1 MHAVVLV
8 GGFGTRLR
16 PLTLTTPKPLLP
28 ILHKPMLEH
37 LLGSLSRAGVTDAVL
52 ALGFNPDPFFHAF
65 PGDVCAGVRLAY
77 AVEDSPLDTAGAI
90 GFAARKAGIDSTF
103 IVANGDVMT
112 DLDVGSL
119 IAFHRAHAAEATI
132 SLTPVADPSQ
142 FGIVE
147 TTADGKVVRFVEK
160 PQPGVTASRDASA
173 GTYVMEPRALERMPG
188 TAKQSIEREVFPQIV
203 ADGALYAMSTADY
216 WIDAGRL
223 ETYLA
228 VNLRAASRNRDAAV
242 ETGAHVH
249 PDAQVVDSVVDAGAI
264 IESNAMVQR
273 SVVLSGAVI
282 SASARITDSIVMGAV
297 GEGADVRDAVIGR
310 DGVVAA
316 GTSCMGERVPA
327 HDGTA

>member
-37 LLGSLSRAGVTDAVL
+37 LLGSLARAGVTDAVL
-52 ALGFNPDPFFHAF
+52 ALGFNPEPFFHAF

-77 AVEDSPLDTAGAI
+77 AVEDAPLDTAGAI
-90 GFAARKAGIDSTF
+90 GFAARRAGIDSTF

-119 IAFHRAHAAEATI
+119 VAFHRDRNAEATI
-132 SLTPVADPSQ
+132 SLTPVDDPSQ

-147 TTADGKVVRFVEK
+147 TAPDGKVLRFVEK
-160 PQPGVTASRDASA
+160 PQPGVTASRNASA

-203 ADGALYAMSTADY
+203 ADGSLYALSTNDY
-216 WIDAGRL
+216 WIDAGRP

-228 VNLRAASRNRDAAV
+228 VNLRAASLHADAAIAHGARV
-242 ETGAHVH
+242 DASAHVSH
-249 PDAQVVDSVVDAGAI
+249 SVVDDGAVIEAGA
-264 IESNAMVQR
+264 VVDR
-273 SVVLSGAVI
+273 SVVLAGAVVGAAATV
-282 SASARITDSIVMGAV
+282 SESIVMGRVEPQATV
-297 GEGADVRDAVIGR
+297 TDSVVGR

-316 GTSCMGERVPA
+316 GSTVAGVRIPLHDER
-327 HDGTA
+327 

>member
-28 ILHKPMLEH
+28 VLHKPMLEH
-37 LLGSLSRAGVTDAVL
+37 LLGSLARAGVTDAVL
-52 ALGFNPDPFFHAF
+52 ALGFNPEPFFSAF

-90 GFAARKAGIDSTF
+90 GFAARTVGIDSTF

-119 IAFHRAHAAEATI
+119 VAFHRDRNAEATI
-132 SLTPVADPSQ
+132 SLTPVDDPSQ

-147 TTADGKVVRFVEK
+147 TAADGKVLRFVEK
-160 PQPGVTASRDASA
+160 PQPGETASRDASA

-188 TAKQSIEREVFPQIV
+188 TAKQSIEREVFPRIV
-203 ADGALYAMSTADY
+203 ADGGLYAMSTNDY
-216 WIDAGRL
+216 WIDAGRP

-228 VNLRAASRNRDAAV
+228 VNLRAASLHADAAIAR
-242 ETGAHVH
+242 GARVDVH
-249 PDAQVVDSVVDAGAI
+249 ARVTHSVIEDGAVIEAGAVVD
-264 IESNAMVQR
+264 R
-273 SVVLSGAVI
+273 SVVLAGAVVGAAATV
-282 SASARITDSIVMGAV
+282 SGSIVMGRVEPQATV
-297 GEGADVRDAVIGR
+297 SDSVVGR

-316 GTSCMGERVPA
+316 GTTCVGARIPL
-327 HDGTA
+327 HDEH